1 MTLLPSTMIVF
12 PVAPDTTRIESV
24 PEIVPV
30 LVIVL
35 LSPSIRIAVLS
46 APVFVA
52 EIVPELLIVD
62 VVSR

>member
-1 MTLLPSTMIVF
+1 MTLFPSTMILF

-35 LSPSIRIAVLS
+35 LSPSICIAGLS
-46 APVFVA
+46 APALVA
-52 EIVPELLIVD
+52 EIVPELLTVA
-62 VVSR
+62 VESR